1 MKNKILIF
9 FCLFVI
15 IASSCSDSLLQK
27 EPTARLNGE
36 MAFKN
41 NVTLKAYMTGLY
53 SQLAYRSEGALYTM
67 FLPILGDILGEDM
80 VFGNKWYQVYPA
92 EYSFTS
98 DANNSAPWQLWSEAY
113 YAVEICDNLLNR
125 DLSKVNGLS
134 ETLAKQYKAEALV
147 IRGMVMTDIA
157 RFFGKAYREDKS
169 YKANPYVDK
178 LLYNPE
184 DPNDITYIQRNTV
197 EEIYTKAI
205 KDIKDA
211 LKLGLINLQSNK
223 QSSRITEQSA
233 HAILSRIYLDMAGEV
248 GGANEALYL
257 PLAKVEAENAIK
269 GRTLMTQKEYWNGGL
284 SEFNNE
290 SILTFGIDKN
300 KMSKWRIFHSFHDN
314 YDGMAD
320 DFIADLRIVEG
331 NNWFKTITKKINIG
345 GSDIYKTFGDMRQA
359 FFVGEVIDWKKVSGE
374 WVPLTYSSLM
384 NVHKDFD
391 ASFFKTV
398 KNSFTPNCKS
408 AKKCGYYMYGKF
420 PRQDRIMRSARGTL
434 AVGDYTYIR
443 SSEMELTI
451 AECDARLGHFIDA
464 RNRWKKIASR
474 MWYEGNKV
482 ELAELGDNSTSFDIA
497 NAVEL
502 AYTGRDLINLIL
514 KERRKE
520 LLGEGH
526 RFRDILRLGIG
537 VNRDLPGTG
546 HYGLG
551 KRNFPASSNDLVFK
565 APQSEVDS
573 NPNISNDRK

>member
-1 MKNKILIF
+1 MKNKILVF
-9 FCLFVI
+9 VCLFAL
-15 IASSCSDSLLQK
+15 IASSCSDSILKK
-27 EPTARLNGE
+27 EPTSRLSGE

-41 NVTLKAYMTGLY
+41 DKTLAAYMNGMY
-53 SQLAYRSEGALYTM
+53 SQLAYRSGGSLYTM
-67 FLPILGDILGEDM
+67 FLPLLGDILGEDM

-125 DLSKVNGLS
+125 DLSKVIDLD
-134 ETLAKQYKAEALV
+134 EAVAKRYKAEALV

-178 LLYNPE
+178 LLYNPK
-184 DPNDITYIQRNTV
+184 DPDDITYIKRNTV

-211 LKLGLINLQSNK
+211 IALGLNNLGSA
-223 QSSRITEQSA
+223 SPFRITEQAA
-233 HAILSRIYLDMAGEV
+233 HAVLSRIYLDMAGEV
-248 GGANEALYL
+248 GNITTEKKYL
-257 PLAKVEAENAIK
+257 PLAKAEAEAAII
-269 GRTLMTQKEYWNGGL
+269 GTSLMSQKAYWEGGL
-284 SEFNNE
+284 SEQNSE

-300 KMSKWRIFHSFHDN
+300 KMSKWRVFHSFHDN

-320 DFIADLRIVEG
+320 DFVADLRIVEG
-331 NNWFKTITKKINIG
+331 NDWFKTITKKFTVG
-345 GSDIYKTFGDMRQA
+345 GTDTYKTYGDMRQA
-359 FFVGEVIDWKKVSGE
+359 FFVGEVIGWTKVSGK
-374 WVPLTYSSLM
+374 WVPLTYSKLM
-384 NVHKDFD
+384 NEYKNFD

-398 KNSFTPNCKS
+398 KYSYTPNCKA

-420 PRQDRIMRSARGTL
+420 PRKDRVMGNDRGTL
-434 AVGDYTYIR
+434 ALGDYTYIR
-443 SSEMELTI
+443 ASEMVLTI
-451 AECDARLGHFIDA
+451 AECDARLGKTKEAID
-464 RNRWKKIASR
+464 NWKLIASR
-474 MWYEGNKV
+474 MWYAGNAA
-482 ELAELGDNSTSFDIA
+482 ELAEVGDNSTTFDKVFE
-497 NAVEL
+497 NEL
-502 AYTGRDLINLIL
+502 LYTGTDLINLIL

-537 VNRDLPGTG
+537 VTRDLPGTG
-546 HYGLG
+546 HYAGG
-551 KRNFPASSNDLVFK
+551 KVNIPANSERLVFK
-565 APQSEVDS
+565 APQSEVDA

>member
-1 MKNKILIF
+1 MRNKILVF
-9 FCLFVI
+9 VCLFALL
-15 IASSCSDSLLQK
+15 ASSCSDSLLQK
-27 EPTARLNGE
+27 EPTSSLTGE
-36 MAFKN
+36 LAFKN
-41 NVTLKAYMTGLY
+41 EETLKAYMTGMY

-67 FLPILGDILGEDM
+67 FLPLLGDILGEDM
-80 VFGNKWYQVYPA
+80 VFGNKWYQVYPG

-125 DLSKVNGLS
+125 DLTKVDGLS
-134 ETLAKQYKAEALV
+134 ETIAKQYKAEAMV
-147 IRGMVMTDIA
+147 VRGMVLTDIA
-157 RFFGKAYREDKS
+157 RFFGKAYREDKA

-178 LLYNPE
+178 LLYNPKNV
-184 DPNDITYIQRNTV
+184 DDITYTKRSSV

-211 LKLGLINLQSNK
+211 ITLGLVNLQTNS

-233 HAILSRIYLDMAGEV
+233 HAILSRIYLDIAGEV
-248 GGANEALYL
+248 GGANEAIYL
-257 PLAKVEAENAIK
+257 PLAKTEAEAAIK
-269 GRTLMTQKEYWNGGL
+269 GRTIMSQKEFWNGGL

-300 KMSKWRIFHSFHDN
+300 KMSKWRVFHSFHDN

-320 DFIADLRIVEG
+320 DFVADLRIVEG
-331 NNWFKTITKKINIG
+331 NDWFKTITKKFNVG
-345 GSDIYKTFGDMRQA
+345 GADIYKTYGDMRQA
-359 FFVGEVIDWKKVSGE
+359 FFVGEVIGWQKVSGK
-374 WVPLTYSSLM
+374 WVPLAYSSLM
-384 NVHKDFD
+384 NSYNDFD

-398 KNSFTPNCKS
+398 KYSFTPNCKA

-420 PRQDRIMRSARGTL
+420 PRQDRVMGKSRGTVAL
-434 AVGDYTYIR
+434 GDYTYIR
-443 SSEMELTI
+443 ASEMELTI
-451 AECDARLGHFIDA
+451 AECDARLGHNLDA

-474 MWYEGNKV
+474 MWYQGNKA
-482 ELAELGDNSTSFDIA
+482 ELAELGDNSTNFDIVYA
-497 NAVEL
+497 TEL
-502 AYTGRDLINLIL
+502 AFTGNDLVNLIL

-537 VNRDLPGTG
+537 VTRDLPGTG
-546 HYGLG
+546 HYAGG
-551 KRNFPASSNDLVFK
+551 KINIPANSQRLVFD
-565 APQSEVDS
+565 APRSEVNA